1 MRDSPGGE
9 PAQGQALEPLP
20 RGERI
25 EKFEPTSG
33 RWLGWVAVAVAGL
46 LALDVIRDG
55 IGGEDAVSLAV
66 LLLSATIV
74 YMVMVRPRVVAYENV
89 LTVKNI
95 ISDTDLPW
103 SRIESVTRRQTL
115 CIKTD
120 ERAVNCVAAPQAAA
134 RVLKSGDKEFEFV
147 NGIPYQ
153 QYVVLKA
160 ASFVSQR
167 SSEVPRRAPIV
178 RRWAWPELAL
188 IALSVGVLLAVR
200 LA

>member
-1 MRDSPGGE
+1 
-9 PAQGQALEPLP
+9 
-20 RGERI
+20 
-25 EKFEPTSG
+25 
-33 RWLGWVAVAVAGL
+33 
-46 LALDVIRDG
+46 
-55 IGGEDAVSLAV
+55 
-66 LLLSATIV
+66 
-74 YMVMVRPRVVAYENV
+74 MVRPRVVAYENV

-147 NGIPYQ
+147 NGSRTSSTSSSRPHPSS
-153 QYVVLKA
+153 VND
-160 ASFVSQR
+160 R
-167 SSEVPRRAPIV
+167 SEVPRRAPIV
-178 RRWAWPELAL
+178 RHWAWPELAL
-188 IALSVGVLLAVR
+188 VALSVGVLLVVR